1 MSDDRSSPS
10 RSEEPG
16 PNRDPGREA
25 GREGD
30 SWIDRLLT
38 GLGLRNDTSV
48 RETLE
53 EALEE
58 DSAAS
63 DFTPQERSLLQNVL
77 DVSGLRVVDAMVPR
91 ADVIAIQADITPAE
105 VIRAFRDAGHS
116 RLPVYGESLD
126 DPRGMVHIRDFL
138 DYIAEIGIGA
148 AAPAGEEATP
158 DRLVVDLTAP
168 LSAAAILRPV
178 LYVPPSMPVMDL
190 LVKMQATRTHMA
202 LVIDEYGGT
211 DGLVSMEDIMEMIV
225 GDIED
230 EHDEEEAPEITEAGP
245 GVFIIDARADLDE
258 VSRAIGID
266 LDAIEVAEEVDTI
279 GGLIVTL
286 AGRVPDV
293 GERIP
298 GPYGLVFDILDA
310 DSRRLKRL
318 RLSIE
323 GRTAADGDAALTARR
338 DHEPAAVFDLT
349 RSDRHEGKLPP
360 VVAPEGNGGQQRHAG
375 SDVPPDA

>member
-1 MSDDRSSPS
+1 MSDDRSSPA

-16 PNRDPGREA
+16 NS
-25 GREGD
+25 REGD

-58 DSAAS
+58 GSSAS
-63 DFTPQERSLLQNVL
+63 DFTAQERSLLQNVL
-77 DVSGLRVVDAMVPR
+77 EVSELRVVDAMVPR
-91 ADVIAIQADITPAE
+91 ADVIAIQADISLAE

-138 DYIAEIGIGA
+138 DHIAEIGIA
-148 AAPAGEEATP
+148 ATGGGGDAP

-168 LSAAAILRPV
+168 LSTAAILRPV
-178 LYVPPSMPVMDL
+178 LYVPPSMPLMDL
-190 LVKMQATRTHMA
+190 MVKMQATRTHMA

-245 GVFIIDARADLDE
+245 GVFVIDARAMLEE
-258 VSRAIGID
+258 VSQAIGLD

-286 AGRVPDV
+286 AGRVPDI

-318 RLSIE
+318 RLSLE
-323 GRTAADGDAALTARR
+323 GRAAAGGPADAARR
-338 DHEPAAVFDLT
+338 EHDPAAVFDLT
-349 RSDRHEGKLPP
+349 RNDRHEGKLPP
-360 VVAPEGNGGQQRHAG
+360 AVPPEAAVARPRHAG
-375 SDVPPDA
+375 NDLPPDA

>member
-1 MSDDRSSPS
+1 MSDDRSSPAKS
-10 RSEEPG
+10 DDNGSS
-16 PNRDPGREA
+16 
-25 GREGD
+25 REGD
-30 SWIDRLLT
+30 SWIDRLLS

-48 RETLE
+48 REALE

-58 DSAAS
+58 DSGAN
-63 DFTPQERSLLQNVL
+63 DFTALERSLLQNVL
-77 DVSGLRVVDAMVPR
+77 DVSEMRVVDAMVPR
-91 ADVIAIQADITPAE
+91 ADIIALHEEVSLAE
-105 VIRAFRDAGHS
+105 TIRAFREAGHS

-138 DYIAEIGIGA
+138 EYIAERGA
-148 AAPAGEEATP
+148 AFASAAGGELPT
-158 DRLVVDLTAP
+158 RLEIDLTTP
-168 LSAAAILRPV
+168 LSQASVLRPV

-211 DGLVSMEDIMEMIV
+211 DGLISMEDIMEMIV

-230 EHDEEEAPEITEAGP
+230 EHDNEASPEISRTGP
-245 GVFIIDARADLDE
+245 RSFVIDARADLDE
-258 VSRAIGID
+258 VSQAVGFD
-266 LDAIEVAEEVDTI
+266 LDTIEVAEEVDTI

-286 AGRVPDV
+286 AGRVPDT

-318 RLSIE
+318 RLSLDE
-323 GRTAADGDAALTARR
+323 DAAGGDRVLGQPRA
-338 DHEPAAVFDLT
+338 HEPAAVLDLT
-349 RSDRHEGKLPP
+349 RADRNEGKLPP
-360 VVAPEGNGGQQRHAG
+360 TGGQGDPQLGA
-375 SDVPPDA
+375 PPEA

>member
-1 MSDDRSSPS
+1 MSDDRSPPAKSAS
-10 RSEEPG
+10 KSDDTG
-16 PNRDPGREA
+16 S

-48 RETLE
+48 REALE

-58 DSAAS
+58 GSDAS
-63 DFTPQERSLLQNVL
+63 DFTALERSLLQNVL
-77 DVSGLRVVDAMVPR
+77 DVSELRVVDAMVPR
-91 ADVIAIQADITPAE
+91 ADIVALQENVSLAE
-105 VIRAFRDAGHS
+105 TIRAFRDAGHS

-138 DYIAEIGIGA
+138 EHIAAGGATALDAADDGALPTRLEI
-148 AAPAGEEATP
+148 
-158 DRLVVDLTAP
+158 DLTTP
-168 LSAAAILRPV
+168 LVQAAVLRPV

-190 LVKMQATRTHMA
+190 LVKMQATRTHLA

-211 DGLVSMEDIMEMIV
+211 DGLVSMEDIMEMLV

-230 EHDEEEAPEITEAGP
+230 EHDNEEDPEITQTGP
-245 GVFIIDARADLDE
+245 RSFVIDARADLDE
-258 VSRAIGID
+258 VSQAIGFD
-266 LDAIEVAEEVDTI
+266 LDTIEVAEEVDTI

-286 AGRVPDV
+286 AGRVPDT

-298 GPYGLVFDILDA
+298 GPFGLVFDILDA

-318 RLSIE
+318 RLSFA
-323 GRTAADGDAALTARR
+323 GDDAGAAEWQPAGQA
-338 DHEPAAVFDLT
+338 HEPAAVFDLT
-349 RSDRHEGKLPP
+349 RDNRKQGKLPP
-360 VVAPEGNGGQQRHAG
+360 ATETAEQHTGAPPEA
-375 SDVPPDA
+375 

>member
-10 RSEEPG
+10 KSDQSGSSP
-16 PNRDPGREA
+16 
-25 GREGD
+25 EGD

-48 RETLE
+48 REALE
-53 EALEE
+53 EALEKGA
-58 DSAAS
+58 AAS
-63 DFTPQERSLLQNVL
+63 DFTALERSLLQNVL
-77 DVSGLRVVDAMVPR
+77 DVSELRVVDAMVPR
-91 ADVIAIQADITPAE
+91 ADIVALQEDVSLAE
-105 VIRAFRDAGHS
+105 TIHAFREAGHS

-138 DYIAEIGIGA
+138 EYITERGATIFAPTAEGEL
-148 AAPAGEEATP
+148 PA
-158 DRLVVDLTAP
+158 RLEIDLTTQ
-168 LSAAAILRPV
+168 LSQAAVLRPV

-211 DGLVSMEDIMEMIV
+211 DGLISMEDIMEMLV

-230 EHDEEEAPEITEAGP
+230 EHDNEESPEITQTGP
-245 GVFIIDARADLDE
+245 RSFIIDARADLDE
-258 VSRAIGID
+258 VSDAIGFD
-266 LDAIEVAEEVDTI
+266 LDTIEVAEEVDTI

-286 AGRVPDV
+286 AGRVPDT

-318 RLSIE
+318 RVSL
-323 GRTAADGDAALTARR
+323 GDEEAGAGDWRQEPQR
-338 DHEPAAVFDLT
+338 VHEPAAVFDLT
-349 RSDRHEGKLPP
+349 RTDRKEGKLPP
-360 VVAPEGNGGQQRHAG
+360 AAEPADQRTVNPHATL
-375 SDVPPDA
+375 PPDA